1 LRNGWL
7 ERQSE
12 LQARSRRFY
21 AALASGPLDVRAAQR
36 LRYRVFGEEMGV
48 KLHGSNLGLD
58 LDPLD
63 DYCDHLLVWDDETE
77 VVVGTYRVLTPSLA
91 RAAGGFY
98 SEDEFDLAR
107 LEPLRARTAEVGRAC
122 VHPDFRRGAV
132 IKELWS
138 GLLEYL
144 IRGEFEY
151 AMGCASI
158 PTTDGGHVAA
168 TLCRRLLQEHL
179 GPEEQRVF
187 PRRAFVMEG
196 WGEVP
201 NAVVPPLIKGYLRLG
216 AHVCGNP
223 AWDAEFRTA
232 DLLLLLSITR
242 MSGRYVE
249 RLCRSV

>member
-1 LRNGWL
+1 MRHGWL
-7 ERQSE
+7 ELPAE
-12 LQARSRRFY
+12 THARSRRFY
-21 AALASGPLDVRAAQR
+21 AAVASGPLDVRAAQR

-48 KLHGSNLGLD
+48 KLNGANLGLD

-77 VVVGTYRVLTPSLA
+77 IVVGTYRILPPRLA

-98 SEDEFDLAR
+98 SEAEFDLSR
-107 LEPLRARTAEVGRAC
+107 LAPLRDGIAEVGRAC
-122 VHPDFRRGAV
+122 VHPDHRRGAV

-144 IRGEFEY
+144 IRGGFEH

-158 PTTDGGHVAA
+158 PAADGGHIAA

-179 GPEEQRVF
+179 GPNEQRVF

-196 WGEVP
+196 WDEVP
-201 NAVVPPLIKGYLRLG
+201 DAVLPPLIKGYLRLG
-216 AHVCGNP
+216 ARVCGNP
-223 AWDAEFRTA
+223 AWDPSFRTA
-232 DLLLLLSITR
+232 DLLLLLSITK

-249 RLCRSV
+249 RLCRSL

>member
-7 ERQSE
+7 ESPSD
-12 LQARSRRFY
+12 LQARPRRFY
-21 AALASGPLDVRAAQR
+21 AAVASGPLDVRAAQR

-48 KLHGSNLGLD
+48 KLNGSNLGLD

-77 VVVGTYRVLTPSLA
+77 VAVGTYRILTPHLA
-91 RAAGGFY
+91 RVAGGFY
-98 SEDEFDLAR
+98 SESEFDLSR
-107 LEPLRARTAEVGRAC
+107 LAPLRDRVAEVGRAC
-122 VHPDFRRGAV
+122 VHPDYRRGAV

-144 IRGEFEY
+144 IRGGFEY

-158 PTTDGGHVAA
+158 PTTDGGHTAA

-196 WGEVP
+196 WDEVA
-201 NAVVPPLIKGYLRLG
+201 NATFPPLIKGYLRIG

-223 AWDAEFRTA
+223 AWDPSFRTA
-232 DLLLLLSITR
+232 DLLLLLSITN

-249 RLCRSV
+249 RLCRSF